1 MLLED
6 AHGVCKHGLPLF
18 QEQHLSGLLRTT
30 KHYLN
35 YDRSLRK
42 KQDGTNS
49 KQCDINTNIPTV
61 YIEINRARKR
71 R

>member
-1 MLLED
+1 MEFASLAYRSFSE
-6 AHGVCKHGLPLF
+6 K
-18 QEQHLSGLLRTT
+18 QQLSGLLRTT

-35 YDRSLRK
+35 YDTSSRK
-42 KQDGTNS
+42 KQGGTNS